1 MRLALLSDIH
11 ANVTALNAVL
21 EEVGRRHVDKFVL
34 LGDLVNYGMRP
45 NEIVDM
51 IRGMDDKFAAKIW
64 GNHEKAV
71 MDNDTTRFATDRG
84 RAILHYTQKHLSQES
99 IDFINNK
106 MNCDGT
112 CSLEIDG
119 KKFLLVHG
127 IMGDP
132 YWGKFTPVELTREE
146 YAPYDFVLT
155 AHSHVCHYF
164 EVLFKADSPSTR
176 NKKKTVFINPGSVG
190 QPRNINPCAQF
201 GILNTET
208 TEYEHVCVPYDIK
221 AEQELYTD
229 EVDVF
234 YKDRLTLGI

>member
-1 MRLALLSDIH
+1 MRLALMSDIH
-11 ANVTALNAVL
+11 ANVTALKAVL
-21 EEVGRRHVDKFVL
+21 EEIDRRHVDKFVL

-51 IRGMDDKFAAKIW
+51 VRNMDDKFVAKIW

-84 RAILHYTQKHLSQES
+84 RAILHYTQKRLSQES
-99 IDFINNK
+99 INFINNK
-106 MNCDGT
+106 MNRDGT

-127 IMGDP
+127 ILGDP
-132 YWGKFTPVELTREE
+132 YWGKFTPAELMREE
-146 YAPYDFVLT
+146 YAEYDYVLT

-164 EVLFKADSPSTR
+164 EVLFKADSPATR

-201 GILNTET
+201 GILDTGS
-208 TEYEHVCVPYDIK
+208 TEYEHVCVPYDIE
-221 AEQELYTD
+221 AEQGLYTD

>member
-1 MRLALLSDIH
+1 MA
-11 ANVTALNAVL
+11 
-21 EEVGRRHVDKFVL
+21 
-34 LGDLVNYGMRP
+34 RP
-45 NEIVDM
+45 RSV
-51 IRGMDDKFAAKIW
+51 AKIW

-84 RAILHYTQKHLSQES
+84 RAILHYTQKRLSQES

-106 MNCDGT
+106 MNRDGT
-112 CSLEIDG
+112 CTLEIDG
-119 KKFLLVHG
+119 KKLLLVHG
-127 IMGDP
+127 ILGDP
-132 YWGKFTPVELTREE
+132 YWGKFTPAELSREE
-146 YAPYDFVLT
+146 YAEYDYVLT

-164 EVLFKADSPSTR
+164 EVLFKVDSPATR

-201 GILNTET
+201 GILDTET
-208 TEYEHVCVPYDIK
+208 TEYEHVCVPYNIV
-221 AEQELYTD
+221 AEQDLYTD

>member
-51 IRGMDDKFAAKIW
+51 VREMDDKFIAKIW

-84 RAILHYTQKHLSQES
+84 RAILHYTQKRLSQES

-106 MNCDGT
+106 MNRDGT

-132 YWGKFTPVELTREE
+132 YWGKFTPAELMREE
-146 YAPYDFVLT
+146 YAQYDFVLT

-201 GILNTET
+201 GILDTAT
-208 TEYEHVCVPYDIK
+208 TEYEHVCVPYDIV

>member
-11 ANVTALNAVL
+11 ANVTSLKAVL
-21 EEVGRRHVDKFVL
+21 EECERRHVEKFVL

-45 NEIVDM
+45 NEIVEM
-51 IRGMDDKFAAKIW
+51 IRNLDDKFVAKIW

-84 RAILHYTQKHLSQES
+84 RAILHYTQSKLTQSS

-106 MNCDGT
+106 MNRDGI
-112 CSLEIDG
+112 CSLQIDG

-127 IMGDP
+127 IWGDP
-132 YWGKFTPVELTREE
+132 YWGKFTPAELSREE
-146 YAPYDFVLT
+146 YAEYDYVLT

-164 EVLFKADSPSTR
+164 EVLFKADAPATR
-176 NKKKTVFINPGSVG
+176 NKKKTIFINPGSVG

-201 GILNTET
+201 GILDTAT
-208 TEYEHVCVPYDIK
+208 TEYEHVCVPYDIV

-234 YKDRLTLGI
+234 YRDRLTLGI

>member
-1 MRLALLSDIH
+1 MRLALMSDIH
-11 ANVTALNAVL
+11 ANVTALKAVL
-21 EEVGRRHVDKFVL
+21 EEIARRRVNKFVL

-51 IRGMDDKFAAKIW
+51 IRDMDDKFVAKIW

-84 RAILHYTQKHLSQES
+84 RAILHYTQKRLSQES

-106 MNCDGT
+106 MNRDGT
-112 CSLEIDG
+112 CTLEIDG

-127 IMGDP
+127 ILGDP
-132 YWGKFTPVELTREE
+132 YWGKFTPAELMREE

-201 GILNTET
+201 GILDTEM
-208 TEYEHVCVPYDIK
+208 TEYEHICVPYDIE
-221 AEQELYTD
+221 AEQKLYTD

-234 YKDRLTLGI
+234 YKNRLTLGI